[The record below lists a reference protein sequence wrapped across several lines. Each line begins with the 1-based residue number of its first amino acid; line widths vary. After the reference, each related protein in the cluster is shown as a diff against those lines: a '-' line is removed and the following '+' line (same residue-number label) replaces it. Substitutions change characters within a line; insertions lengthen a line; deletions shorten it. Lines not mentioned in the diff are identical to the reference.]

1 MPTNDRT
8 ARATRTARRGA
19 RSRARGSYCD
29 RKEFAEALRR
39 RTADAM
45 AATDEGEGEEDE
57 DDVGSV
63 VVVEKMEDDET
74 LKKEEQL
81 AVASSCQ
88 VEHGNE
94 IGRAH
99 V

>member
-1 MPTNDRT
+1 
-8 ARATRTARRGA
+8 
-19 RSRARGSYCD
+19 
-29 RKEFAEALRR
+29 
-39 RTADAM
+39 M

-88 VEHGNE
+88 VEHGNGFFVRLRNE